1 MPAESTRYRD
11 QKATEPEWPS
21 KKTSR
26 TATMEKRVV
35 AIAIAIAAVFLL
47 AWYFVPGD
55 LPFTPPVPR

>member
-1 MPAESTRYRD
+1 MPAESTQYR
-11 QKATEPEWPS
+11 EPEWPS